1 MTKREKLEEW
11 RRQSSKEIY
20 EDFMDDKSM
29 EEAFHQSVLEEEEMF
44 LLDLE
49 IRRNPQA
56 ANEGYTPRM
65 PDCS

>member
-20 EDFMDDKSM
+20 EDFMDDESM
-29 EEAFHQSVLEEEEMF
+29 EEAFRQSVLEEEEMF

-56 ANEGYTPRM
+56 ADEEYIPHIL
-65 PDCS
+65 DFS